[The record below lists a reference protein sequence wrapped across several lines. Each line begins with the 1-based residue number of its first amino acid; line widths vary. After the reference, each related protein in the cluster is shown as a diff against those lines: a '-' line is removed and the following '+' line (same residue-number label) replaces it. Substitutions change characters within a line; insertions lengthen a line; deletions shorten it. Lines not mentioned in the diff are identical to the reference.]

1 MIGQESNREKLK
13 ELIDNNQLS
22 RFIIIIGEEGCG
34 KKTLGRWLAKQLNAP
49 FVPYDNKTDSVRQVI
64 DLAYKQTSPIFY
76 CIENYQSMN
85 AAARNALLKVTEE
98 PPNSAY
104 IIMTTIT
111 DADLIDTL
119 KSRSYMIRMDSYTE
133 QEILEYCRVNN
144 LPERLVKY
152 SSVPGDVNSF
162 NSIDYNKFETFVD
175 NVWNNITK
183 ASMGNVLKLSS
194 FFRIKESEVDNY
206 DPKLFINAFFSK
218 IVDRIHANTT
228 SLEGLHNMVNC
239 LTALS
244 GAKRSL
250 ERSYAK
256 QPIIDKL
263 LLVLRAN
270 LYGIV

>member
-1 MIGQESNREKLK
+1 MIGQDENREKLQ
-13 ELIDNNQLS
+13 ELIHNNQLS
-22 RFIIIIGEEGCG
+22 RFIIIVGEEGCG
-34 KKTLGRWLAKQLNAP
+34 KKTLGRWIAKQLDAP
-49 FVPYDNKTDSVRQVI
+49 FIPYDNKTDSVRQVI

-98 PPNSAY
+98 PPNNAY
-104 IIMTTIT
+104 IIMTTTT

-119 KSRSYMIRMDSYTE
+119 KSRSYIIRMDSYLE
-133 QEILEYCRVNN
+133 SEIREFCLENN
-144 LPERLVKY
+144 LPEKLIKY
-152 SSVPGDVNSF
+152 SSVPGDVIKF
-162 NSIDYNKFETFVD
+162 NSIDYDKFEVFVE

-218 IVDRIHANTT
+218 IVDHIGAYKMSTIDLKH
-228 SLEGLHNMVNC
+228 MVNC
-239 LTALS
+239 LTVLS
-244 GAKRSL
+244 TAKRAL
-250 ERSYAK
+250 DRSYAK
-256 QPIIDKL
+256 QAIIDNML
-263 LLVLRAN
+263 LTLRTN

>member
-1 MIGQESNREKLK
+1 MIGQESNCEKLK

-104 IIMTTIT
+104 IIMTTTT